1 MGSITMDTPDDAPFQ
16 PSEPDLPDQ
25 ASAAEQ
31 QAGPNNHGSNT
42 AQSKELVDFVIGF
55 LSTASNEVLLV
66 VFAGLVGVTYI
77 LLGRL
82 GLLLIGVASGIVL
95 HASWEGASTHSSG
108 HELNC
113 RLPRRRE
120 TGLDI
125 AHRLLDWPER
135 NTSGIG
141 LSHDNIQKVLHDV
154 AQIEPDYTSFRPG
167 TAAALESLTDAVI
180 RDYVKTLISFITSVS
195 THLSRKRA
203 ADTFLEF
210 LTNSSSILIVF
221 LNELSTAFETIGPTM
236 TPEQTIQRYL
246 ELSPESSLANVLAG
260 QQQHKKLNL
269 IADDILASF
278 LDPKAYALPPLRDF
292 LREILAGVVLESIIS
307 SLSRPEFINGWII
320 HLLNEGESEIMSAI
334 DAGVEG
340 ARTNSITTAKGS
352 KEVNMPLSM
361 SLNERK
367 LGSETAHIDKATEEA
382 MAEAKRLS
390 AMIAAQ
396 DLQHQNAEQLV
407 YGDSQIPF
415 FSSGEALISQS
426 NHGKESVE
434 YDTRTQPVFENV
446 NAKRTQKMQESA
458 SENAFELSPARRP
471 PSLSSLHSASSLS
484 LNQTSDNDIHT
495 TLTLHRASITVD
507 DGLDPGDE
515 TLLRSKPISN
525 YLVQIEPASACCT
538 GWMVFRNYTDFES
551 LHETLETIS
560 RLSGVQKFKDDHPIL
575 PDWKGQ
581 TKQALARSLE
591 RYLQDALQ
599 NESLAESERM
609 KRFLKKGGSLG
620 PASAGTSPKAG
631 FSFPSQASLENVGK
645 GVLGVL
651 ANAPKGVSDGSK
663 AVFGGMTGVF
673 GVKSIKKT
681 SSNLI
686 SNSHNQNIH
695 TPTQPNEPPPRK
707 SDDAGNL
714 RRHSLEP
721 YTGMY
726 DARLSSRSQRHSSP
740 LFETASGT
748 TAVKGGKPCQDIP
761 LDSLAE
767 NAEGS
772 LQALAAET
780 ERVAPSSSLDPRHH
794 DPLKLSHSSGRRREE
809 DTSTQIEERANTA
822 AQNSSDGRGSPIT
835 QEETRIAVELLFAVI
850 NELYTLSSA
859 WNIRR
864 TLLNAAKSYILRPG
878 NPSLETIRGLLQGSI
893 IESNTSDEALGLYI
907 TKLRENVFPTEAEL
921 KSWPSAPNDAE
932 KERLRETARKAFVQK
947 GLPQALTSVMGAAAS
962 REALEKGISLPID
975 QFASLV
981 TLLPDIE
988 LTLKDIGVSVPRPDY
1003 AGGHSISNE
1012 DHNEASGDGDDSERG
1027 ASHPPRKNIEATS
1040 EEDES
1045 EE

>member
-794 DPLKLSHSSGRRREE
+794 DSLKLSHSSGRRREE

>member
-95 HASWEGASTHSSG
+95 HASWGG
-108 HELNC
+108 
-113 RLPRRRE
+113 
-120 TGLDI
+120 GD
-125 AHRLLDWPER
+125 
-135 NTSGIG
+135 
-141 LSHDNIQKVLHDV
+141 HDNIQKVLHDV

>member
-1 MGSITMDTPDDAPFQ
+1 MDTPDDAPFQ

-42 AQSKELVDFVIGF
+42 AQVVEFVIGF
-55 LSTASNEVLLV
+55 LSTASNEVLLG

-95 HASWEGASTHSSG
+95 HASWEGASTYSSG
-108 HELNC
+108 RELNC
-113 RLPRRRE
+113 RLPRRE

-125 AHRLLDWPER
+125 AHRLLGWPER

-141 LSHDNIQKVLHDV
+141 LSHDNIQKLLHEV

-180 RDYVKTLISFITSVS
+180 RDYVNCWYEPILPFERSFPLSCRRTLISFITSVS

-210 LTNSSSILIVF
+210 LTNSSSMLIVF

-361 SLNERK
+361 SLNGGK

-382 MAEAKRLS
+382 MVEAKRLS

-407 YGDSQIPF
+407 YGDSQTPF
-415 FSSGEALISQS
+415 FSSGEALISES
-426 NHGKESVE
+426 YHGKESVE
-434 YDTRTQPVFENV
+434 YDARTQL
-446 NAKRTQKMQESA
+446 NAKRTQKIQESA
-458 SENAFELSPARRP
+458 SENAFELSPARRS

-507 DGLDPGDE
+507 DGLDPGDD
-515 TLLRSKPISN
+515 TLLLSKPISN

-560 RLSGVQKFKDDHPIL
+560 KLSGVQKFKDDHPIL
-575 PDWKGQ
+575 PAWKGQ

-609 KRFLKKGGSLG
+609 KRFLKKGESLG
-620 PASAGTSPKAG
+620 PASSGTSPKAG

-681 SSNLI
+681 SANLI
-686 SNSHNQNIH
+686 SYSHNQNVH
-695 TPTQPNEPPPRK
+695 TPTQPNASPPRK
-707 SDDAGNL
+707 SEDAGNL

-726 DARLSSRSQRHSSP
+726 DTRLSSRSQRHSSP

-748 TAVKGGKPCQDIP
+748 TAVKGVNPCQDIP
-761 LDSLAE
+761 IDSLAE

-772 LQALAAET
+772 RQAFAAET
-780 ERVAPSSSLDPRHH
+780 ERVSPSSSLDPRHH
-794 DPLKLSHSSGRRREE
+794 SSLKLSLSSDRPREE

-822 AQNSSDGRGSPIT
+822 AQNSSEGRGSPIT

-878 NPSLETIRGLLQGSI
+878 NPSLEMIRGLLQGSI

-907 TKLRENVFPTEAEL
+907 TKLRENVLPTEAEL

-962 REALEKGISLPID
+962 REALEKVFDSLQVPII
-975 QFASLV
+975 ARGLV
-981 TLLPDIE
+981 F
-988 LTLKDIGVSVPRPDY
+988 SVLIQALR
-1003 AGGHSISNE
+1003 SVIF
-1012 DHNEASGDGDDSERG
+1012 
-1027 ASHPPRKNIEATS
+1027 
-1040 EEDES
+1040 
-1045 EE
+1045 

>member
-180 RDYVKTLISFITSVS
+180 RDYVNCWYEPILPFERSFPLSCRRTLISFITSVS

-962 REALEKGISLPID
+962 REALEKVFDSLQVPII
-975 QFASLV
+975 ARGLV
-981 TLLPDIE
+981 F
-988 LTLKDIGVSVPRPDY
+988 SVLIQALRS
-1003 AGGHSISNE
+1003 A
-1012 DHNEASGDGDDSERG
+1012 R
-1027 ASHPPRKNIEATS
+1027 TS
-1040 EEDES
+1040 FTCS
-1045 EE
+1045 THINYI